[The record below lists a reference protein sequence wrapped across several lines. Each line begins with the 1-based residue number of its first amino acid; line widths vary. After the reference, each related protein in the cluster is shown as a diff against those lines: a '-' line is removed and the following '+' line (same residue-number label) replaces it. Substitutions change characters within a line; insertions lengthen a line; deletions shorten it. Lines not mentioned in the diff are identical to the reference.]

1 MTYNLPAMNDSEQAE
16 GAPARSSGIGLTD
29 PSPET
34 GSSGR
39 IGAIGLFDSNAH
51 PDIGSSPPSDNLAP
65 SSDGYQNYVDA
76 ARSVGFT
83 GGCAVA
89 LPGTDPHSHFER
101 CRAEPFLTPVAPW
114 TTTSSGKAGS
124 AVQDLAEF
132 GYRAVKV
139 HPRRGGPAV
148 GSEEFLE
155 VVRSAAD
162 HDMVVFVCTYPFGR
176 ADQRLG
182 DTLLNDLEIAV
193 AAAPT
198 TRLVLLHGGS
208 VDLLRYME
216 FCRAND
222 HLLLDVSLTL
232 MKYRGS
238 SLDDDL
244 RFVFSSFDRR
254 TCIGSD
260 YPWYQPAEIVERAAE
275 LLAEVDDER
284 CRNILRGNLEAYLG
298 PS

>member
-1 MTYNLPAMNDSEQAE
+1 VTDPRPET
-16 GAPARSSGIGLTD
+16 SSGD
-29 PSPET
+29 
-34 GSSGR
+34 R
-39 IGAIGLFDSNAH
+39 IGDTGLFDSNAH
-51 PDIGSSPPSDNLAP
+51 PNIGSSPPSDDQAP
-65 SSDGYQNYVDA
+65 SLDGYKDYVEA

-114 TTTSSGKAGS
+114 TTTSSNKVGS
-124 AVQDLAEF
+124 AVRDLVDL
-132 GYRAVKV
+132 GYRALKV
-139 HPRRGGPAV
+139 HPRLGGPAV
-148 GSEEFLE
+148 RSREFLE

-162 HDMVVFVCTYPFGR
+162 HDMVVFVCTYPFGK

-182 DTLLNDLEIAV
+182 DTLLNDLEVAV

-222 HLLLDVSLTL
+222 HLLLDVSLAL

-238 SLDDDL
+238 SLDNDL
-244 RFVFSSFDRR
+244 WFVFSSFDRR

-260 YPWYQPAEIVERAAE
+260 YPWYQPAEIVGRPAE

-284 CRNILRGNLEAYLG
+284 CRNILRGNLEAYLR

>member
-1 MTYNLPAMNDSEQAE
+1 MTYIMSAMNDGKRTL
-16 GAPARSSGIGLTD
+16 GASAGPSGIELINSPLGTD
-29 PSPET
+29 NSD
-34 GSSGR
+34 R
-39 IGAIGLFDSNAH
+39 IRAIGLFDSNAH
-51 PDIGSSPPSDNLAP
+51 PDIGSSPLLDSDAP
-65 SSDGYQNYVDA
+65 SSDGYRDYVDS
-76 ARSVGFT
+76 ARSAGFI

-89 LPGTDPHSHFER
+89 LPGTDPLSHFER
-101 CRAEPFLTPVAPW
+101 CRSEQFLVPVAPW
-114 TTTSSGKAGS
+114 TRTSSLKAGS
-124 AVQDLAEF
+124 IIQSLADL
-132 GYRAVKV
+132 GYQAVKV

-148 GSEEFLE
+148 GSQEFLE
-155 VVRSAAD
+155 VVRAAAD
-162 HDMVVFVCTYPFGR
+162 HEMVVFVCTYPFGR

-182 DTLLNDLEIAV
+182 DTLLNDLEAAV

-198 TRLVLLHGGS
+198 TKLVLLHGGS

-222 HLLLDVSLTL
+222 HLMLDVSLTL

-260 YPWYQPAEIVERAAE
+260 YPWYRPAEIVDRAAE
-275 LLAEVDDER
+275 LLSEVDDHR
-284 CRNILRGNLEAYLG
+284 CWNVLRGNMEAYLQ
-298 PS
+298 PI

>member
-1 MTYNLPAMNDSEQAE
+1 MTYILSAMDDSERTV
-16 GAPARSSGIGLTD
+16 GASARPSEIELTD
-29 PSPET
+29 PPPET
-34 GSSGR
+34 VNGDR

-51 PDIGSSPPSDNLAP
+51 PDIGSTPPSDDQAP
-65 SSDGYQNYVDA
+65 SSDGYQDYIDA

-89 LPGTDPHSHFER
+89 LPGTDPHSHIER

-124 AVQDLAEF
+124 AVRDLAGL

-139 HPRRGGPAV
+139 HPRLGGPAV

-232 MKYRGS
+232 MKYQGS
-238 SLDDDL
+238 SLDADL

-260 YPWYQPAEIVERAAE
+260 YPWYRPAEIVERAAE
-275 LLAEVDDER
+275 LLAEMDDER